1 MAEENNQ
8 EEEKKSPIKLILM
21 IVGGIA
27 LLGVGLGLGIFMG
40 GGESSD
46 PSTEISQIIEKK
58 ENPEEKNDEEESSE
72 EVAEECAEE
81 EKDADGNCPV
91 GPKKIPKITPEEEI
105 FATTYYEFPGNFTT
119 NLKGSKKF
127 LQLSLGVST
136 QYDEQVMANV
146 DSHQLALRSEIL
158 TIMSTFSAD
167 DIAGREGKQSLAD
180 ALKDGIN
187 NVLIKVEGF
196 GGVENVHFTSFVL
209 Q

>member
-27 LLGVGLGLGIFMG
+27 LLGIGLGLGIFMG
-40 GGESSD
+40 GGDSSD

-58 ENPEEKNDEEESSE
+58 ENPEENKDEEENSE
-72 EVAEECAEE
+72 EVAEECTEE

-105 FATTYYEFPGNFTT
+105 FATTYYEFPGSFTT
-119 NLKGSKKF
+119 NLMNSRKF
-127 LQLSLGVST
+127 LQISVGVST
-136 QYDEQVMANV
+136 QYDDRVMANV
-146 DSHQLALRSEIL
+146 EAHQLALRSEIL
-158 TIMSTFSAD
+158 GTMSEFTEES
-167 DIAGREGKQSLAD
+167 IQGKAGRQALALSLQEA
-180 ALKDGIN
+180 IN
-187 NVLIKVEGF
+187 SKLEVLENF
-196 GGVENVHFTSFVL
+196 GGIDEVHFTSFVL